1 MVIYHSLKELPK
13 GQKYVLALGF
23 FDGCHRGHR
32 QVFAKTK
39 EMAHSLT
46 ALPGVLTFW
55 PHPMAVL
62 SPDIHVPL
70 LQDRIEKERS
80 FEAAGMKLALFLEP
94 NREFLQKPAETFL
107 EELAALPG
115 LAGIVTGENF
125 TFGHGAL
132 GKSSLLLDFFRNRPV
147 KAEVV
152 RLISEDGK
160 IVSST
165 AIRRLIQHGNMEEA
179 ARLLGRPYTTSGDIV
194 HGFHRGTDI
203 LGFPTANLELPENR
217 VCPADGVYAT
227 EAIIGGRT
235 YPAITNVGTNPTFGN
250 EERTIET
257 FIFHFDESIYG
268 SPFTLRWIRRLR
280 GEIRFPSTSALRE
293 QIEKDVLEAK
303 KVLGTLD

>member
-1 MVIYHSLKELPK
+1 MDIYQSLKELPVHSRF
-13 GQKYVLALGF
+13 VLAMGF
-23 FDGCHRGHR
+23 FDGCHLGHR
-32 QVFAKTK
+32 KLFEKVK
-39 EMAHSLT
+39 SLALAEG

-55 PHPMAVL
+55 LHPLSVL
-62 SPDIHVPL
+62 APDIHVPL
-70 LQDRIEKERS
+70 LQDRKEKEQS
-80 FEAAGMKLALFLEP
+80 FEKAGMKLALFLAP
-94 NREFLQKPAETFL
+94 NREFLAKPAETFL

-132 GKSSLLLDFFRNRPV
+132 GNSPLLLEFFQHTPIR
-147 KAEVV
+147 AEVV
-152 RLISEDGK
+152 PLFSEDGE

-165 AIRRLIQHGNMEEA
+165 AIRSLIQKGNMTEA
-179 ARLLGRPYTTSGDIV
+179 AHLLGRFYTTSGDIV

-203 LGFPTANLELPENR
+203 LGFPTANLELPENH

-227 EAIIGGRT
+227 EAIIHGRT

-268 SPFTLRWIRRLR
+268 RPFTLRWIRRLR
-280 GEIRFPSTSALRE
+280 GEIRFPSADALRE
-293 QIEKDVLEAK
+293 QIAKDVREAERILATVK
-303 KVLGTLD
+303 